1 MNDLELQQYLFDV
14 QGYLVIEDALNS
26 EEVAALNRLIDK
38 QNLPPPEESPRFGS
52 APTLG
57 ASMLQ
62 AEDVPESKLKA
73 DPSAAVGAGF
83 LEWGKPFCDL
93 LDHDAILP
101 VLRFRLGDAFRLDRL
116 YGMYMRRGMSYG
128 VLHADY
134 GATAKQSGVA
144 AGEYYAFR
152 SNQIY
157 DGFIVVAWALS
168 DAGGE
173 LGGFCCV
180 PGSHKSHYKLPRQI
194 DENFLDSPF
203 VVVPEMPAGSVILF
217 TEALTHGTSTWHG
230 EHERRTALY
239 KYCVSHMAWT
249 SKRVEMP
256 SSIELTPR
264 QQILFREPGDP
275 LRHFPSLF
283 AEAAKAEAA
292 V

>member
-14 QGYLVIEDALNS
+14 QGYLVIKNALS
-26 EEVAALNRLIDK
+26 AEEVAALNRLIDE
-38 QNLPPPEESPRFGS
+38 QNLPPPEVSPRFGS

-57 ASMLQ
+57 SSLLA
-62 AEDVPESKLKA
+62 AEDVPESKPDNKTKG
-73 DPSAAVGAGF
+73 DRTVPVGSGF
-83 LEWGKPFCDL
+83 LDWGQPFCDL
-93 LDHDAILP
+93 LDHPAIMP

-116 YGMYMRRGMSYG
+116 YGMYMRQGMSYG

-134 GATAKQSGVA
+134 GATSKQSEA
-144 AGEYYAFR
+144 EPGEYYAFR

-157 DGFIVVAWALS
+157 DGFIVVSWALS

-173 LGGFCCV
+173 LGGFCCI
-180 PGSHKSHYKLPRQI
+180 PGSHKSNYRLPRQI
-194 DENFLDSPF
+194 DENFEQSPH
-203 VVVPEMPAGSVILF
+203 VIIPEMPAGSVVLF
-217 TEALTHGTSTWHG
+217 TESLTHGTSTWHA
-230 EHERRTALY
+230 EHERRSVLY

-256 SSIELTPR
+256 SSVELTPR

-283 AEAAKAEAA
+283 EEA
-292 V
+292 VV

>member
-14 QGYLVIEDALNS
+14 QGYLVIEDALS
-26 EEVAALNRLIDK
+26 TEEVAALNRLIDERD
-38 QNLPPPEESPRFGS
+38 LPPPEVSPRFGS

-57 ASMLQ
+57 SSMLTVD
-62 AEDVPESKLKA
+62 EFPESKMNRDRSLPA
-73 DPSAAVGAGF
+73 GSGF
-83 LEWGKPFCDL
+83 LDWGQPFCDL
-93 LDHDAILP
+93 LDHAAIMP
-101 VLRFRLGDAFRLDRL
+101 VLRFRLGDCFRLDRL
-116 YGMYMRRGMSYG
+116 YGMYMRKGMSYG

-134 GATAKQSGVA
+134 GATSKQSQVGP
-144 AGEYYAFR
+144 GEYYAFR

-173 LGGFCCV
+173 LGGFCCI
-180 PGSHKSHYKLPRQI
+180 PGSHKSNYRLPRQI
-194 DENFLDSPF
+194 DENFEESPY
-203 VVVPEMPAGSVILF
+203 VVIPEMPAGSVLLF
-217 TEALTHGTSTWHG
+217 TEALTHGTASWRA
-230 EHERRTALY
+230 EHERRTVLY

-256 SSIELTPR
+256 SAVELTPR
-264 QQILFREPGDP
+264 QQILLREPGDP

-283 AEAAKAEAA
+283 EEAA